1 MNYRVKIEIQVGKVL
16 RLDSCHH
23 CDEFIKMVARLETLD
38 INVEEFC
45 HLAQDQ
51 FVSQMTLSRSMT
63 L

>member
-1 MNYRVKIEIQVGKVL
+1 MDYRVKIEIQVGKVL

-23 CDEFIKMVARLETLD
+23 CDEFIKMVARLD

-51 FVSQMTLSRSMT
+51 FVFQMTLSRSMT

>member
-1 MNYRVKIEIQVGKVL
+1 MDYRVKIEIQVGKVL

-23 CDEFIKMVARLETLD
+23 CDEFIKMVARLD

>member
-1 MNYRVKIEIQVGKVL
+1 MDYRVKIEIQLGKVL

>member
-1 MNYRVKIEIQVGKVL
+1 MDYRVKIEIQVGKVL

-51 FVSQMTLSRSMT
+51 FVSQITLSRSMT